1 MLSQNERPSGELC
14 AAPVGATTGS
24 GIGDSLLEALDESLI
39 GTAVGGADGR
49 WLRVNRAFAQIV
61 GYAPEELVGRRFD
74 EITHPLDLDVDLDA
88 KRRIERGE
96 IEGYQRIKR
105 YVRKDGSFVFVRL
118 NVSVARDRSGALLY
132 HLAQVVDISE
142 RMRADEA
149 LRKSESNFRRLFD
162 QASDGILISDV
173 DGRYVDVNAAGCQ
186 ILGYSREDL
195 VGRTMMDIV
204 PMEDIPQLAEERE
217 QLLVDGRAAV
227 KEWTVRRRDGTIVPV
242 EVSTKFLLDG
252 RQVAFVRDISERK
265 HAERERE
272 ESLRWVRAV
281 LEQSPVGLILLRD
294 LQTHRVEINSHLQE
308 MIGGTVEA
316 AEQIKE
322 LILNAD
328 GSPLDPDSCVCAQA
342 LHGARPAATERALR
356 DSKGALVPVM
366 MSSSPIVDD
375 DGTVRGVVVAVQDIS
390 VTKELERLRAEW
402 SSVVAHDLR
411 QPLATILVNAQ
422 FLARLTDDARLHAHF
437 ECIRSAAQRLNRM
450 VDDLMDL
457 SRLDARR
464 LELVRKNV
472 DLPSLVR
479 ATVERMALE
488 VPDRP
493 FDVRVDGEVPDADA
507 DPDRLAQVMENLLT
521 NAVKYGTAGT
531 PIVVAV
537 EREDGEIAVAVT
549 NDGQELAPDV
559 LAGLFQRFQRTSS
572 AKRQGIKGTGLG
584 LYITRS
590 LVEAHGGHI
599 VAECAPPGR
608 ITFRFTL
615 PVAASPQRDSG
626 TALRGDRSVVLS
638 LVGSSPPVDGHPGR
652 QSR

>member
-1 MLSQNERPSGELC
+1 
-14 AAPVGATTGS
+14 
-24 GIGDSLLEALDESLI
+24 
-39 GTAVGGADGR
+39 
-49 WLRVNRAFAQIV
+49 
-61 GYAPEELVGRRFD
+61 VGRRFED
-74 EITHPLDLDVDLDA
+74 ITHPLDIEVDLDA
-88 KRRIERGE
+88 KRKIDRGE
-96 IEGYQRIKR
+96 IEAYQRIKR

-162 QASDGILISDV
+162 QASDGIFITDV
-173 DGRYVDVNAAGCQ
+173 DGRYVDVNDAGCQ
-186 ILGYSREDL
+186 ILGYSRDEL

-204 PMEDIPQLAEERE
+204 PTEDIPQLAEERE
-217 QLLVDGRAAV
+217 QLLVHGKAAV
-227 KEWTVRRRDGTIVPV
+227 KEWNARRKDRTIVPV

-265 HAERERE
+265 RAEREHE

-281 LEQSPVGLILLRD
+281 LEQSPVGLILVRD
-294 LQTHRVEINSHLQE
+294 PQTHRVEVNSHLQE
-308 MIGGTVEA
+308 MLGETSIET
-316 AEQIKE
+316 AELFKDR
-322 LILNAD
+322 ILNAD
-328 GSPLDPDSCVCAQA
+328 GSPMDPETCVCVQA
-342 LHGARPAATERALR
+342 LRGVRPAPCERALR

-366 MSSSPIVDD
+366 MSSSPIVGE
-375 DGTVRGVVVAVQDIS
+375 DGTVQGVVIAVQDIS
-390 VTKELERLRAEW
+390 VTKELDRLRAEW

-411 QPLATILVNAQ
+411 QPLGAILVNAQ
-422 FLARLTDDARLHAHF
+422 FLARLTDDARLNAHF

-464 LELVRKNV
+464 LELTRRNV

-488 VPDRP
+488 APDRP
-493 FDVRVDGEVPDADA
+493 FDLRVDSEVPHADA

-521 NAVKYGTAGT
+521 NAVKYGTGGT

-537 EREDGEIAVAVT
+537 ERESSGIAVAVT

-559 LAGLFQRFQRTSS
+559 LSGLFQRFQRTAS

-584 LYITRS
+584 LYIARS

-599 VAECAPPGR
+599 VAESAPPGR

-615 PVAASPQRDSG
+615 PAA
-626 TALRGDRSVVLS
+626 
-638 LVGSSPPVDGHPGR
+638 GSAP
-652 QSR
+652 